1 MTDSCFMLSFM
12 NATFADDK
20 ISEQI
25 DSIFLKNISF
35 NIINNMIFY
44 HNITQAEVK

>member
-1 MTDSCFMLSFM
+1 MLFFI
-12 NATFADDK
+12 NATSINDK

-44 HNITQAEVK
+44 HNII